1 MSSLKLETF
10 VTLAFLAL
18 VMLATRFHHFGSG
31 VNLPD
36 ASLAIFFLLGL
47 FGSWRWFPV
56 FALLAGVIDYAAI
69 TWGGVGDYCITPA
82 YLFLLPTY
90 AVMTAGGYFARAD
103 GARRPRQLLFVAA
116 LALVSTVVAF
126 VISNG
131 SFYFF
136 SEYFASLPLADYI
149 GRTAGY
155 FPPYLGYAL
164 LYIAAGVAVAKLVRV
179 VRASVAAA

>member
-1 MSSLKLETF
+1 MSLKLESVITPF
-10 VTLAFLAL
+10 ILAL
-18 VMLATRFHHFGSG
+18 AMLATRFHHFGSS

-36 ASLAIFFLLGL
+36 ASLAVFFLLGL
-47 FGSWRWFPV
+47 LGSWRWFPV
-56 FALLAGVIDYAAI
+56 FALLAGAIDYAAI

-90 AVMTAGGYFARAD
+90 AVMTAGGYLARAD
-103 GARRPRQLLFVAA
+103 GALRLRQLLFVAA
-116 LALVSTVVAF
+116 SALGSTVVAF

-136 SEYFASLPLADYI
+136 SDYFASLPLADYI
-149 GRTAGY
+149 ARTAKY

-164 LYIAAGVAVAKLVRV
+164 LYIAIGVAVVKVVRAL
-179 VRASVAAA
+179 RASVAAA

>member
-1 MSSLKLETF
+1 MSLKLESVITPII
-10 VTLAFLAL
+10 LAL
-18 VMLATRFHHFGSG
+18 AMLATRFHHFGSS

-36 ASLAIFFLLGL
+36 ASLAVFFLLGL
-47 FGSWRWFPV
+47 LGSWRWFPV
-56 FALLAGVIDYAAI
+56 FALLAGAIDYAAI
-69 TWGGVGDYCITPA
+69 TWGGVSDYCVTPA

-90 AVMTAGGYFARAD
+90 AVMTAGGYLVRAD
-103 GARRPRQLLFVAA
+103 GALRLRQIPFVALA
-116 LALVSTVVAF
+116 ALVSTVVAF

-149 GRTAGY
+149 GRTGKY

-164 LYIAAGVAVAKLVRV
+164 LYIAAGVAVVKLVRV